1 MVVVAWSDG
10 ADTSDLRNL
19 AGSSLDSLK
28 RHLDALHGDH
38 VRDLEASHSRICKR
52 TKVISDHMEAEVVRL
67 TELETTRLK

>member
-52 TKVISDHMEAEVVRL
+52 TKMEAEVVRL